1 MRIVFKSRIS
11 ILLTLT
17 VCLAILTPFGFLVR
31 QVFVDYS
38 FAVILSLIIVS
49 ILILFV
55 GFIWFGIRYII
66 DNDKVV
72 FKTGFFN
79 SGEIEISK
87 IVSIKRSYLAL
98 SSNAVSLKRLRCDL
112 KKGSKFPYLLISPAN
127 ENLFLKTLKDI
138 NSSIEIDIKDKKTIL
153 NWDFRQ

>member
-17 VCLAILTPFGFLVR
+17 VCLAILTPFGFLIR
-31 QVFVDYS
+31 QVFVDYN

-66 DNDKVV
+66 DNDKIV

-112 KKGSKFPYLLISPAN
+112 KKGNKFPYLLISPAN

-138 NSSIEIDIKDKKTIL
+138 NPSIEIDIKDKKTIL